1 MNLGIKFNKPKAL
14 TKCVMR
20 SANHAGIGQRK
31 LKLIH
36 MGRYCSNRIRFFFRM
51 EEFEVFVVHEEINLK
66 ECRNSNLHAGRAA
79 GLVKH
84 ACGDRAS
91 GLARRKP

>member
-1 MNLGIKFNKPKAL
+1 
-14 TKCVMR
+14 MR
-20 SANHAGIGQRK
+20 DAFGQSCRDRTAKIEANPHGKVLQQ
-31 LKLIH
+31 
-36 MGRYCSNRIRFFFRM
+36 SNSIFFRM

>member
-1 MNLGIKFNKPKAL
+1 
-14 TKCVMR
+14 
-20 SANHAGIGQRK
+20 
-31 LKLIH
+31 
-36 MGRYCSNRIRFFFRM
+36 M

-66 ECRNSNLHAGRAA
+66 ECRNSNLHAGRAT